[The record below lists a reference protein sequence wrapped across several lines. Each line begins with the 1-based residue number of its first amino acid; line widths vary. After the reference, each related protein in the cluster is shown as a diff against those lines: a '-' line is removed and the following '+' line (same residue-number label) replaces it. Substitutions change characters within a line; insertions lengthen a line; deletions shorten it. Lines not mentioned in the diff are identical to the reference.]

1 MMDKML
7 VAVFGDE
14 SRADE
19 GSRRIRALDAE
30 GQIDAFAIDIIVRDE
45 RGKVTARESSDP
57 GALGRGVR
65 LFTRSLCLA
74 LGAPEGFA
82 TAFGAE
88 TCGGP
93 LLELSRIGIGYDFLT
108 DVARHLL
115 PGRVA
120 VVAEIWEQWVMPVNS
135 RLEAMGGAILRR
147 EREEISAAEFEREK
161 AALEVEIAELE
172 HGHARSVGVY
182 RRRLE
187 VRLRAVRETLRAVQG
202 RALAELAD
210 ARAEHEA
217 KIAVVQ
223 TKLATSQ
230 GVVRASLEARL
241 SERRAEHQR
250 RSACLV
256 RVASA
261 AAGVTASSVTA
272 S

>member
-1 MMDKML
+1 MDKML

-19 GSRRIRALDAE
+19 GSRSIRALDAE
-30 GQIDAFAIDIIVRDE
+30 GQIDAFSIDIVVRAE

-82 TAFGAE
+82 TASVAG
-88 TCGGP
+88 TCGSP
-93 LLELSRIGIGYDFLT
+93 LLELSRIGIGGDFLA
-108 DVARHLL
+108 DVARRLL

-120 VVAEIWEQWVMPVNS
+120 VVAEIWEQWVIPVNS
-135 RLEAMGGAILRR
+135 RLEAMGGVILRR
-147 EREEISAAEFEREK
+147 EREENPAAQLEREK
-161 AALEVEIAELE
+161 AALEVEIAELM

-182 RRRLE
+182 RRGLE
-187 VRLRAVRETLRAVQG
+187 ARLRAVQETLRAVQG

-210 ARAEHEA
+210 AQTEHEA
-217 KIAVVQ
+217 KMAVVQ
-223 TKLATSQ
+223 AKLATAK
-230 GVVRASLEARL
+230 GVVKASLEARV

-250 RSACLV
+250 RSADLV
-256 RVASA
+256 RVAST
-261 AAGVTASSVTA
+261 AAGVIASSVTA

>member
-1 MMDKML
+1 MDKML

-19 GSRRIRALDAE
+19 GSRSIRALDAE
-30 GQIDAFAIDIIVRDE
+30 GRIDAFSIDIVVRDV

-57 GALGRGVR
+57 GALGRAVR

-82 TAFGAE
+82 TASGAG
-88 TCGGP
+88 TCGGS
-93 LLELSRIGIGYDFLT
+93 LLELSRIGIGADFLT
-108 DVARHLL
+108 DVGRHLL

-120 VVAEIWEQWVMPVNS
+120 VVAEIWEQWVMPINS
-135 RLEAMGGAILRR
+135 RLEAMGGVILRR
-147 EREEISAAEFEREK
+147 EREEISAAEVERAK

-172 HGHARSVGVY
+172 LGHARSVGVY

-210 ARAEHEA
+210 ARAEPEA
-217 KIAVVQ
+217 KMAVVQ
-223 TKLATSQ
+223 AKLATAQ
-230 GVVRASLEARL
+230 GVVRASLEARA

-250 RSACLV
+250 RSADLV
-256 RVASA
+256 RVA
-261 AAGVTASSVTA
+261 AAGSGVISSPVTAS
-272 S
+272 